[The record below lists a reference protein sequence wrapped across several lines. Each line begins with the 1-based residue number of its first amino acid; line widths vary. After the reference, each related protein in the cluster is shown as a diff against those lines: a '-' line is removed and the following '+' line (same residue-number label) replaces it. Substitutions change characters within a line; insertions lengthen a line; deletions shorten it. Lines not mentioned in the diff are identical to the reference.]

1 MSDPPAGVSNRRFA
15 ELDGCT
21 EKRVR
26 TGKLRGELKAF
37 PDGTI
42 DPALAGT
49 GWRQRNRVA
58 DSPRLTADAKRK
70 PGAPTLAEE
79 QRRREIALAR
89 LRQQEWAK
97 RSAEWVLRPDV
108 DTMWQALAAH
118 THEAIRASIPA
129 LTACVAKC
137 STMGAMAG
145 AVRDVVYDTLTAIA
159 ETAVESTTAE
169 AEPLPAVSDTA
180 SKLEAETVKVGALAS
195 LRQLDVDIAK
205 GIVVSISDVE
215 YALGE
220 AFARVRQRMLSLE
233 ALLPPRLHG
242 ARLAGREQ
250 VIRRAIQE
258 ALDELPL
265 HPVLPGSPPPPD
277 RAAPAAHA
285 ASNQ

>member
-1 MSDPPAGVSNRRFA
+1 
-15 ELDGCT
+15 
-21 EKRVR
+21 
-26 TGKLRGELKAF
+26 
-37 PDGTI
+37 
-42 DPALAGT
+42 
-49 GWRQRNRVA
+49 
-58 DSPRLTADAKRK
+58 
-70 PGAPTLAEE
+70 
-79 QRRREIALAR
+79 
-89 LRQQEWAK
+89 
-97 RSAEWVLRPDV
+97 
-108 DTMWQALAAH
+108 
-118 THEAIRASIPA
+118 
-129 LTACVAKC
+129 
-137 STMGAMAG
+137 MGAMAG